1 MVLNS
6 NLEKLLRRS
15 SETRLFFSP
24 KKHFCLGVTLR
35 SCMVLSWAFQGFAM
49 TLQRQL
55 RMLSLGI
62 IQTGSAE
69 ACSVVWASEDL
80 LILGLIQPSC

>member
-24 KKHFCLGVTLR
+24 KHFCLGVILR
-35 SCMVLSWAFQGFAM
+35 SWHGPKLAIPGVCYGP
-49 TLQRQL
+49 
-55 RMLSLGI
+55 
-62 IQTGSAE
+62 SAT
-69 ACSVVWASEDL
+69 VEDAIFGYYPDWL
-80 LILGLIQPSC
+80 C

>member
-24 KKHFCLGVTLR
+24 KTF
-35 SCMVLSWAFQGFAM
+35 LSWSYPKKLHGPKLAIPGVCY
-49 TLQRQL
+49 
-55 RMLSLGI
+55 GP
-62 IQTGSAE
+62 SAT
-69 ACSVVWASEDL
+69 VEDAIFGYYPDWL
-80 LILGLIQPSC
+80 C